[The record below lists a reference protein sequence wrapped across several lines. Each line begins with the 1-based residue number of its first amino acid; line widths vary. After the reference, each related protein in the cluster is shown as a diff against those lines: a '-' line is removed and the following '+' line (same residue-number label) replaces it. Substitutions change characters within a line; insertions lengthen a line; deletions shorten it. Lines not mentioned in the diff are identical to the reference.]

1 MVHGHVIHVRQKI
14 HPRMRILLS
23 ASTIIQDKLT
33 LSTFVRFDELT
44 GALIQYPFRVI
55 RVFTL

>member
-1 MVHGHVIHVRQKI
+1 MVHGHVIHARQK
-14 HPRMRILLS
+14 HPRMRILLT
-23 ASTIIQDKLT
+23 APTIIQDKLT